1 MNNGLKMEA
10 TKFNSSKHGSGDT
23 EGELRHHGTF
33 PPRDRYPWAK
43 NSPLMEFLYV
53 KCLVLSFD
61 RGASRSRV
69 REEVSR
75 RW

>member
-1 MNNGLKMEA
+1 MNNGLKLEA
-10 TKFNSSKHGSGDT
+10 TNGDT
-23 EGELRHHGTF
+23 ESELRHHGTL
-33 PPRDRYPWAK
+33 PPRDRYPWAWD
-43 NSPLMEFLYV
+43 SSLMEFPCV